1 MDYLKNY
8 IEVKDRIQ
16 MFYDKYPEGT
26 LHFEYKGILE
36 FGGETYIYGKA
47 FAYPDRDKLNYAS
60 GWAWERVPA
69 RGFAKGA
76 EMMTLETSAWGRAIA
91 ALGIAVTKGIA
102 SREEIQRNMKPE
114 NDPWQTPPDAP
125 RKPVEGKIS
134 QETPVQ
140 VSGQGQGLEMS
151 HFGNYRVA
159 TEKQINFL
167 HSLCKGIY
175 TDWDKQKLL
184 AYLQWLAKGA
194 NQEFAKLEF
203 APYTIVKFQLDN
215 KEQLADNLSAWLNAS
230 KLPTNHE
237 QAEMAAADWSTDQ
250 F

>member
-16 MFYDKYPEGT
+16 MFYDKYPNGV
-26 LHFEYKGILE
+26 LRFQYRGVLE
-36 FGGETYIYGKA
+36 FNGETFIYGEA
-47 FAYPDRDKLNYAS
+47 FAYPDREQLNHAT

-69 RGFAKGA
+69 KGFARGA

-102 SREEIQRNMKPE
+102 SREEVQRNVNTE
-114 NDPWQTPPDAP
+114 NDPWQTPPDSLK
-125 RKPVEGKIS
+125 KPIEGKIS
-134 QETPVQ
+134 PETPIQ

-151 HFGNYRVA
+151 YFGSYRVA

-167 HSLCKGIY
+167 HSLCKRIY
-175 TDWDKQKLL
+175 TDWDKEKLL
-184 AYLQWLAKGA
+184 KYLQFLSKE
-194 NQEFAKLEF
+194 QEFSKLEF
-203 APYTIVKFQLDN
+203 APYTIVKTQLDN
-215 KEQLADNLSAWLNAS
+215 QQQLADNLSAWLNAS
-230 KLPTNHE
+230 RLPSSHE
-237 QAEMAAADWSTDQ
+237 QAEMAVADWKTDQ

>member
-47 FAYPDRDKLNYAS
+47 FAYPDRDKMNYAS

-102 SREEIQRNMKPE
+102 SREEVQRNMKPE
-114 NDPWQTPPDAP
+114 NDPWQTPLDAP

-140 VSGQGQGLEMS
+140 VSGQGQGLETDR
-151 HFGNYRVA
+151 FGNYRVA

-167 HSLCKGIY
+167 HSLCKRIY
-175 TDWDKQKLL
+175 TDWDKDKLL
-184 AYLQWLAKGA
+184 KYLQFLSKE
-194 NQEFAKLEF
+194 QEFAKLEF
-203 APYTIVKFQLDN
+203 APYTIVKNQLDN
-215 KEQLADNLSAWLNAS
+215 QELLSDNLGAWISAS
-230 KLPTNHE
+230 RLPSAH
-237 QAEMAAADWSTDQ
+237 QQDEMAQADWKTDQ

>member
-16 MFYDKYPEGT
+16 MFYEKFPEGT
-26 LHFEYKGILE
+26 LHFEYKGVLD

-47 FAYPDRDKLNYAS
+47 FAYPDRDKMNYAS

-102 SREEIQRNMKPE
+102 SREEVQRNVNTE
-114 NDPWQTPPDAP
+114 NDPWQTPPDSP
-125 RKPVEGKIS
+125 TKPIKGKIKP
-134 QETPVQ
+134 ETPAPI
-140 VSGQGQGLEMS
+140 SGQGQGLEMS
-151 HFGNYRVA
+151 HFGSYRVA

-167 HSLCKGIY
+167 HSLCKRIY
-175 TDWDKQKLL
+175 TDWDKEKLL
-184 AYLQWLAKGA
+184 KYLQFLSKE
-194 NQEFAKLEF
+194 QEFSKLELT
-203 APYTIVKFQLDN
+203 PYTIVKNQLDN
-215 KEQLADNLSAWLNAS
+215 QEQLADNLSAWLNAS
-230 KLPTNHE
+230 RLPSSH
-237 QAEMAAADWSTDQ
+237 QQGEMVAADWKTDQ

>member
-1 MDYLKNY
+1 VDYLKNY

-26 LHFEYKGILE
+26 LHFQYKGVLE
-36 FGGETYIYGKA
+36 FNGETFIYGEA
-47 FAYPDRDKLNYAS
+47 FAYPERDKMAYAS

-102 SREEIQRNMKPE
+102 SREEVQRNVNPE
-114 NDPWQTPPDAP
+114 NDPWQTPPDTVLSQN
-125 RKPVEGKIS
+125 KGKIS
-134 QETPVQ
+134 PETPAPI
-140 VSGQGQGLEMS
+140 SSQGQGLETGY
-151 HFGNYRVA
+151 FGSYRVA

-167 HSLCKGIY
+167 HSLCKRVY
-175 TDWDKQKLL
+175 TDWDKEKLL
-184 AYLQWLAKGA
+184 KYLQFLSKE
-194 NQEFAKLEF
+194 QEFSKLEF
-203 APYTIVKFQLDN
+203 APYTIVKTQLDN
-215 KEQLADNLSAWLNAS
+215 QQQLADNLSAWLNAS
-230 KLPTNHE
+230 KLPSGHE
-237 QAEMAAADWSTDQ
+237 QAEMANADWKTDK

>member
-1 MDYLKNY
+1 VDYLKNY

-26 LHFEYKGILE
+26 LHFQYKGVLE
-36 FGGETYIYGKA
+36 FNGETFIYGEA
-47 FAYPDRDKLNYAS
+47 FAYPERDKMAYAS

-102 SREEIQRNMKPE
+102 SREEVQRNVNPE
-114 NDPWQTPPDAP
+114 NDPWQTPQDSVLSQN
-125 RKPVEGKIS
+125 KGKIS
-134 QETPVQ
+134 PETLVPI
-140 VSGQGQGLEMS
+140 SGQGQGLETGY
-151 HFGNYRVA
+151 FGSYRVA

-167 HSLCKGIY
+167 HSLCKRVY
-175 TDWDKQKLL
+175 TDWDKEKLL
-184 AYLQWLAKGA
+184 KYLQFLSKE
-194 NQEFAKLEF
+194 QEFSKLEF
-203 APYTIVKFQLDN
+203 APYTIVKTQLDN
-215 KEQLADNLSAWLNAS
+215 QQQLADNLSAWLNAS
-230 KLPTNHE
+230 KLPVGHE
-237 QAEMAAADWSTDQ
+237 QAEMANADWKTDK

>member
-16 MFYDKYPEGT
+16 MFYDKFPEGT
-26 LHFEYKGILE
+26 LHFQYKGVLE
-36 FGGETYIYGKA
+36 FNGETYIYGEA
-47 FAYPDRDKLNYAS
+47 FAYPERDKMAYAS

-102 SREEIQRNMKPE
+102 SREEVQRNVNTE
-114 NDPWQTPPDAP
+114 NDPWQTPPDSPKKA
-125 RKPVEGKIS
+125 VEGKIS
-134 QETPVQ
+134 QETPSQ
-140 VSGQGQGLEMS
+140 VSGQQQGVERGYLGS
-151 HFGNYRVA
+151 YRVA

-167 HSLCKGIY
+167 HSLCKRIY
-175 TDWDKQKLL
+175 TDWDKDKLL
-184 AYLQWLAKGA
+184 AYLQYLGKEV
-194 NQEFAKLEF
+194 NEEFNKLDF
-203 APYTIVKFQLDN
+203 VPYTIVKNQLDN
-215 KEQLADNLSAWLNAS
+215 QQQLADNLSAWLSAS
-230 KLPTNHE
+230 KLPKSDE
-237 QAEMAAADWSTDQ
+237 QVEWDTAK

>member
-102 SREEIQRNMKPE
+102 SREEVQRNMKPE
-114 NDPWQTPPDAP
+114 NDPWQTPPDALK
-125 RKPVEGKIS
+125 KPVEGKIKP
-134 QETPVQ
+134 ETPAP
-140 VSGQGQGLEMS
+140 VSGQGQGLEQGY
-151 HFGNYRVA
+151 FGSYRIA

-167 HSLCKGIY
+167 HSLCKRIY
-175 TDWDKQKLL
+175 TDWDKEKLL
-184 AYLQWLAKGA
+184 KYLQFLSKE
-194 NQEFAKLEF
+194 QEFHKLET
-203 APYTIVKFQLDN
+203 APYTIVKNQLDN
-215 KEQLADNLSAWLNAS
+215 QELLADNLGAWLSAS
-230 KLPTNHE
+230 RLPSAHE
-237 QAEMAAADWSTDQ
+237 QSELAAADWKTDQ